1 MTLKKIY
8 VCNFDCRMTETEK
21 HQYEVN
27 HASEF
32 LSGSISV
39 FSPEA
44 LLGGREE
51 QWAAKWRRTGES
63 SGLWPRSGKRAFLA
77 PRGQGTGRGGTIATW
92 WVFTPTSGLA
102 SVQEEWQSVSTLAS
116 HTRVL
121 VLRRPSDKLFLLNH
135 SRAPHNSCQ
144 LGSGCGGREVI
155 SGLAPTLFHLTCRPS
170 SPRLASI
177 LESRT

>member
-1 MTLKKIY
+1 MTLKKTLY
-8 VCNFDCRMTETEK
+8 VCNCDCRMTETKK

-27 HASEF
+27 HGSEF

-44 LLGGREE
+44 LRGGR
-51 QWAAKWRRTGES
+51 RS
-63 SGLWPRSGKRAFLA
+63 SGLPNGDGLERAAACGRDLGNA
-77 PRGQGTGRGGTIATW
+77 HSWHRGDKARGGTIATW

-121 VLRRPSDKLFLLNH
+121 VLRRPGDKLFLLNH
-135 SRAPHNSCQ
+135 SRAPHKSCQ

>member
-1 MTLKKIY
+1 M
-8 VCNFDCRMTETEK
+8 R
-21 HQYEVN
+21 
-27 HASEF
+27 
-32 LSGSISV
+32 SITPRN
-39 FSPEA
+39 FSPA
-44 LLGGREE
+44 QFLCSLQKRCLVGGRSGGLPNGDGLER
-51 QWAAKWRRTGES
+51 AAACGRDLGNAHSWH
-63 SGLWPRSGKRAFLA
+63 
-77 PRGQGTGRGGTIATW
+77 RGDKARGGTIATW

-144 LGSGCGGREVI
+144 LGSGCGVREVI

>member
-1 MTLKKIY
+1 
-8 VCNFDCRMTETEK
+8 MTETEK

-77 PRGQGTGRGGTIATW
+77 PRGQGTGRDHRHLVGVHTNKWTCFCARR
-92 WVFTPTSGLA
+92 VAKRFHSCKPHSRACA
-102 SVQEEWQSVSTLAS
+102 SKIQC
-116 HTRVL
+116 
-121 VLRRPSDKLFLLNH
+121 SDKLFLLNH